1 MGVFELKSP
10 ITKMKK
16 KSLSEL
22 RVVWRLITNGLI
34 NLKTDLQKTSI
45 LKNREKNIE
54 RKLAEPQ

>member
-22 RVVWRLITNGLI
+22 RVVWRLITNGFI